1 MRKIN
6 AVISAAIM
14 VLFVIHGTM
23 GAMTLLGVG
32 HINFKYL
39 AWVMAGLIAVHTLI
53 GIILTAKTLAVCKKT
68 GAPYFKENS
77 LFWARRIS
85 GLAVM
90 LFVFFHVNAFSYT
103 TYGVYRLKF
112 FGIGK
117 LISQFGLLAS
127 AAVHIITNT
136 RPMLIALG
144 VKKLR
149 PRAGDILLFLSI
161 MLAVMALA
169 FVIYCIRW
177 NFL

>member
-68 GAPYFKENS
+68 
-77 LFWARRIS
+77 ARRIS